1 MWYFRLPPGVW
12 RLAFL
17 ERFVVHSRLAGTCL
31 KMRGFGFL
39 FCFFKFLNSLRHFT
53 SAEDEVVKIFTSII
67 GTNRG
72 SEQLSTH
79 TVTCWSENTP
89 LSFVLFL
96 KKKTFHQGI
105 IESVSKWTT
114 VFSLP
119 YEPRSAY
126 KLSEQCK
133 RNSHRPFHATQS

>member
-1 MWYFRLPPGVW
+1 M
-12 RLAFL
+12 
-17 ERFVVHSRLAGTCL
+17 
-31 KMRGFGFL
+31 
-39 FCFFKFLNSLRHFT
+39 FCFFKFLNSLHHFT

-96 KKKTFHQGI
+96 KKKLFIRELLNLYLSGPWYFHYLM
-105 IESVSKWTT
+105 SPDPHTSLVS
-114 VFSLP
+114 
-119 YEPRSAY
+119 SARETAIAPFMLLRANSSFQATAWLTQAILLHLEY
-126 KLSEQCK
+126 LSK
-133 RNSHRPFHATQS
+133 MSD